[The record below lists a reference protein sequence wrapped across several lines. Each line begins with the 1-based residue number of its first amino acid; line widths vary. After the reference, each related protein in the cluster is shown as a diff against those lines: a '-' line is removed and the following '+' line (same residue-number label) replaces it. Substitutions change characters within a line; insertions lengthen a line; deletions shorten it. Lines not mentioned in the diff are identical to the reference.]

1 MNPQHNIPTMK
12 DGDFCINES
21 RVIATYLINKHAK
34 DDKLYPKDTVTRAIV
49 DHRYCSVDQN
59 KFLNFIDILLQG
71 YIKGVLTCATA
82 LERHWGINETL
93 K

>member
-1 MNPQHNIPTMK
+1 MPKFVSFLNFFLSLFQMNPQHNIPTMK

-49 DHRYCSVDQN
+49 DHRYVQQRAKQTD
-59 KFLNFIDILLQG
+59 F
-71 YIKGVLTCATA
+71 
-82 LERHWGINETL
+82 WPP
-93 K
+93 